1 MTYQFQRQQLC
12 QSVDEDDVKN
22 ALLKFGVV
30 LHLVD
35 DVAMF
40 KKNMKSFGSSM
51 PSKDKTTTTPA
62 PANTDK
68 PKTKTKTD
76 KLMIKQKGGSRVKVE
91 QGNWVGRAF
100 PVLNPMVGS

>member
-1 MTYQFQRQQLC
+1 M
-12 QSVDEDDVKN
+12 DEDDVKN

-51 PSKDKTTTTPA
+51 SSNGKPTTTPT
-62 PANTDK
+62 PVGTDK

-100 PVLNPMVGS
+100 PVLNPMVNISLTKDS